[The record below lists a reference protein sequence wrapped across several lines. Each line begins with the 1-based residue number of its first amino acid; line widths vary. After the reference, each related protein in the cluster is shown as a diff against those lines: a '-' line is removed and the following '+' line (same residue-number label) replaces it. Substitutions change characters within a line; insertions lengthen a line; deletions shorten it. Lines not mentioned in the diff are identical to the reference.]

1 MKEVY
6 SMDDFFTLASFAT
19 LTGCVVAVVVIVN
32 SLRHAL
38 NWGTRWFGLTL
49 SILIAF
55 VALQLTVSVGD
66 TPKTVNLG
74 WFKYL
79 TVFVNGCL
87 IYTSAFGIQ
96 NTVVVQASSESD
108 ISFQS
113 VQSGTPQER
122 AERLTVR
129 SPW

>member
-1 MKEVY
+1 
-6 SMDDFFTLASFAT
+6 MDDLFTLASFAT
-19 LTGCVVAVVVIVN
+19 LTGCVVAVVVIIN

-38 NWGTRWFGLTL
+38 NWGPPWFGLLL

-55 VALQLTVSVGD
+55 VALHLTASVGD
-66 TPKTVNLG
+66 TSKTANLG

-79 TVFVNGCL
+79 IVLVNGCL

-96 NTVVVQASSESD
+96 NTVVIDKSGLG
-108 ISFQS
+108 FQS
-113 VQSGTPQER
+113 AQEWQPKGQ
-122 AERLTVR
+122 AEKLTVR